1 MAGEEAD
8 QNMMAFLAQIDSI
21 EATDV
26 SEARLNAFTTE
37 DDFNRVVVELL
48 VEVGKYICVAA
59 NLLPIET
66 HRWSRDQAILG
77 GHLVRLYKLINALLD
92 QICQRRR
99 EIAFIIARI
108 AFECIVNLRYLI
120 KFADDPETFDSYVAH
135 SLRQEKRLH
144 NKIRENIAARGGDV
158 LPVES
163 RMLDSIAK
171 AAKASALRIED
182 LSASRPRNWAEKTL
196 AERADA
202 IGLGDAYLGSF
213 GGASAAVHG
222 SWMDLLEFQLDTNH
236 NEVSFA
242 PRFAW
247 ANPRPQIGQTV
258 AYLATRAVRDYFNF
272 VGEGPIEFL
281 DTKFDNLSNRI
292 REAAQAHDSFL
303 VATKAF

>member
-1 MAGEEAD
+1 MTD
-8 QNMMAFLAQIDSI
+8 QGSNENMMAFLAQIDSI

-37 DDFNRVVVELL
+37 DDFNGVAVELL

-59 NLLPIET
+59 SLLPIET

-144 NKIRENIAARGGDV
+144 NKIRENIATRGGDV

-171 AAKASALRIED
+171 VAKASALRIED

-202 IGLGDAYLGSF
+202 IGLGEAYLGSF

-258 AYLATRAVRDYFNF
+258 AYLTTQAVRDYFNF
-272 VGEGPIEFL
+272 VSEGPIEFL

-292 REAAQAHDSFL
+292 REAAQAQDSFL